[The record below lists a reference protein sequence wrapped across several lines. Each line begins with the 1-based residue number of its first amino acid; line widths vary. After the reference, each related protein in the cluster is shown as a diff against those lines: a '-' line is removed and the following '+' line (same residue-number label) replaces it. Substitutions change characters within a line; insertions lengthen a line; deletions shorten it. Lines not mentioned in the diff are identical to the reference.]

1 MPVKCPCKDGWGP
14 ERCQWRGTEST
25 ADVPFANK
33 PDGVR
38 FWILVDDGI
47 DDDWRSLVCEAA
59 GKVILRAQVGTIELA
74 LKLFRDWAG
83 HE

>member
-1 MPVKCPCKDGWGP
+1 MRVKCPCKDGWGP
-14 ERCQWRGTEST
+14 EHCLWGGIEST
-25 ADVPFANK
+25 AEVPVGNK

-38 FWILVDDGI
+38 FWILGDDGVDDY
-47 DDDWRSLVCEAA
+47 WQSLVCEAA
-59 GKVILRAQVGTIELA
+59 GKVILRAPVGTIELA